1 MYRQVAALICMI
13 SHMIVGSKEKII
25 VKLHEVLSKNLNMK
39 ALFIGK
45 IPHYNQLWKEILL
58 CPPQKTREEPMY
70 VLGILFV
77 EKKKRKSGK
86 ILLDLPD
93 MDVYGDRTRRAP
105 RPSPFFLR

>member
-1 MYRQVAALICMI
+1 
-13 SHMIVGSKEKII
+13 
-25 VKLHEVLSKNLNMK
+25 
-39 ALFIGK
+39 
-45 IPHYNQLWKEILL
+45 
-58 CPPQKTREEPMY
+58 MY

-105 RPSPFFLR
+105 RSSPFFLR